1 MHAKHYSV
9 FSSRDRFASLR
20 KLACC
25 SLVSLPLLLNT
36 SFAQT
41 VTLNP
46 DVVGS
51 TPSIIGINSG
61 NFLPDNN
68 TSSFLRWV
76 GVNGSRTFTSA
87 ANIEQ
92 TDDIPGVGDGV
103 NSQQSLL
110 ARMAAVR
117 ANPTDPSLIN
127 FSVFENGYQNN
138 ESNFINYDHAYGEYA
153 ANNISALAIINRTN
167 GQFPFAAA
175 GTEENFADQYE
186 HWQHYYA
193 QAYYLGSNHGVERYS
208 TFNEPDAGSQ
218 DVTQEDF
225 LLRLQLASDAVQSAL
240 QDVNRDF
247 GTNLQANVSAPIT
260 AGGAPEYFART
271 DNTDTRDDN
280 QGWGELV
287 INNLN
292 TNFLGEVD
300 PDFQLVQTYAYQQY
314 NQTSERF
321 ADDLSFIQQSID
333 DDIAD
338 NGLVGEVNV
347 GLTEFN
353 VNNNGTFAT
362 RTDDLNTPSRYAGLG
377 GIITELTNQEV
388 DELYIFKVD
397 SNAEDD
403 FLQKSALF
411 GNSRTD
417 EPFNIGGATSAAGV
431 YKLFTKGFA
440 GSQDLLEEATHSVN
454 NLEVATSFN
463 AEEDTYFVLSANEST
478 NDRSLTFDAS
488 DLGIEAG
495 AIVQIEE
502 VSEGNIAEVTD
513 RFVVPSD
520 GLISVD
526 QSGRSVVLLSVPKT
540 ASDTV
545 LELTATSDATV
556 RAGSNSGDNTG
567 DGNNISVRNIT
578 DSSNAQ
584 RRAVGLLE
592 FDTSAIENLLL
603 DRAVL
608 ELRGEIDE
616 GSADF
621 VTTHLFAVTGA
632 DFDEETVTWD
642 SVSNLLSSDGDVNT
656 IADNFVTGVS
666 DTAEFLGH
674 LTFGRDF
681 ETVSVDITDYL
692 LANLEDLSSELNQ
705 DGILRLLI
713 AREVRFDGN
722 DVDGDGIFEEP
733 RDNIDASIGGIR
745 FNSKDNTNDP
755 DFAAPRLILEL
766 SSNTVAVPEPSMATA
781 LLLGLLSACSVRR
794 RKLDV

>member
-1 MHAKHYSV
+1 MHAKLFTA
-9 FSSRDRFASLR
+9 FSPGHVRFSYLR

-25 SLVSLPLLLNT
+25 SIVSLPLIFST

-61 NFLPDNN
+61 NYLPDNN

-92 TDDIPGVGDGV
+92 TDDIPGNGDGV
-103 NSQQSLL
+103 NSQASLL

-127 FSVFENGYQNN
+127 FSVFEDGYQNN
-138 ESNFINYDHAYGEYA
+138 ESNFINYDFAFGQYA
-153 ANNISALAIINRTN
+153 ANDISPLAIINRTN
-167 GQFPFAAA
+167 GQFPFAAT
-175 GTEENFADQYE
+175 GTAENFADQYE

-208 TFNEPDAGSQ
+208 TYNEPDAGSQ
-218 DVTQEDF
+218 DVTQADF
-225 LLRLQLASDAVQSAL
+225 LLRLQLASDAVQSAIS
-240 QDVNRDF
+240 DVNRDF

-260 AGGAPEYFART
+260 AGGAPEYFARN

-300 PDFQLVQTYAYQQY
+300 PDFQLIQTYAYQQY
-314 NQTSERF
+314 NQTSQRF
-321 ADDLSFIQQSID
+321 ADDLAFIQQSIN

-362 RTDDLNTPSRYAGLG
+362 RSDDQNTPSRYAGLG
-377 GIITELTNQEV
+377 GIVTELTNQEV

-411 GNSRTD
+411 GNSRFD
-417 EPFNIGGATSAAGV
+417 DPYNIGGATSAAGV

-440 GSQDLLEEATHSVN
+440 GSQDLLEEATHNVN

-478 NDRSLTFDAS
+478 NDRSLTFDVS
-488 DLGIEAG
+488 ELGIEAG

-502 VSEGNIAEVTD
+502 VSEGNVAEVTN
-513 RFVVPSD
+513 RFVVPTD
-520 GLISVD
+520 RQISVE
-526 QSGRSVVLLSVPKT
+526 QSGQSVVLLSVPKT

-556 RAGSNSGDNTG
+556 RAGSNSGNNTG

-578 DSSNAQ
+578 DSADAQ

-621 VTTHLFAVTGA
+621 VTTHLFAITGD
-632 DFDEETVTWD
+632 DFDEDTIVWD
-642 SVSNLLSSDGDVNT
+642 DVNNLLTSDGDVNT

-666 DTAEFLGH
+666 DTAEFIGH

-681 ETVSVDITDYL
+681 DTVSVDITDYL
-692 LANLEDLSSELNQ
+692 LAALEDAGSELNEE
-705 DGILRLLI
+705 GVLRLLI
-713 AREVRFDGN
+713 AREVRFDG
-722 DVDGDGIFEEP
+722 DADLGEP
-733 RDNIDASIGGIR
+733 RDLIDASVGGVR

-755 DFAAPRLILEL
+755 DFFGPRLILEL
-766 SSNTVAVPEPSMATA
+766 SNVAIPEPSATTV
-781 LLLGLLSACSVRR
+781 LLLGLFSACSVRR
-794 RKLDV
+794 RKIDA